1 MENKDLSKRIE
12 DIKHSSE
19 ILNQNITQFCL
30 GHFSI
35 PTPPERTHFA
45 HVMHTITQGCLSIP
59 IEKPDIVLALA
70 IKEEPRA
77 NTLLDNAERG
87 IDAITAYLADLQAHS
102 NYLKLE
108 TTTGEYNARST
119 IMAFP
124 KLNRIQSVDYITQ
137 AHELL
142 EKTCRQ

>member
-70 IKEEPRA
+70 IKEDPRA

-87 IDAITAYLADLQAHS
+87 IAVITTYLADLQARRQ
-102 NYLKLE
+102 YLQAE
-108 TTTGEYNARST
+108 TTPGVYNARSPP
-119 IMAFP
+119 MAFP
-124 KLNRIQSVDYITQ
+124 ALDREPCVDYITK

-142 EKTCRQ
+142 KKNIWR